1 MKPVKVDDGRG
12 KPWMVAV
19 PASMS
24 DTGRYCRR
32 FFETEKQAKA
42 FAKGTKVL
50 QRVHGDLLSNLSREQ
65 LIQAVA
71 AVRILDS
78 LGVTILDAAE
88 RYVEEH
94 NRRNASKSLA
104 EAFDAFMEAKSAKSV
119 KYRQELRQAKTTF
132 GSIASK
138 MVSDIDLTDIEGC
151 LKGLPPGAY
160 NAKLRRVRSVL
171 AFAITRDWCSDNVA
185 TKVDF
190 ADGQRLEVEVFP
202 VDTVQ
207 ALLDHALEHDLEL
220 LPYRVLTFFCG
231 IRPGGELSRLSW
243 DDIRIPER
251 LVVLPAAI
259 TKTKRKRFVDLSE
272 NAVAWLE
279 EYRSRGG
286 VMTGMVAPWSSQ
298 IRRTKHRRA
307 CCELGIKWIQQG
319 ARHSFCSYWLA
330 THRDADKLVLMSGH
344 DDAATMW
351 RRYHAGVSEDDAKR
365 FWSIRPK

>member
-32 FFETEKQAKA
+32 FFETEQQAKA

-65 LIQAVA
+65 LVQAVA
-71 AVRILDS
+71 AVRILNP

-104 EAFDAFMEAKSAKSV
+104 EAFDAFMTAKSAKSL
-119 KYRQELRQAKTTF
+119 KYRQELRQAKATF
-132 GSIASK
+132 GSIAPK

-160 NAKLRRVRSVL
+160 NAKLRRGRSVL